1 MTAVRRNLNADL
13 AIVSS
18 YQNAV
23 AQALNAAV
31 ATAVTGSLVE
41 CLHVAEMAGRE
52 AARERMVLAG
62 HSPTEIDMTLYL
74 YVGR

>member
-1 MTAVRRNLNADL
+1 
-13 AIVSS
+13 
-18 YQNAV
+18 V

-41 CLHVAEMAGRE
+41 HLHVAEMAGRE
-52 AARERMVLAG
+52 VARERMMLAG
-62 HSPTEIDMTLYL
+62 HSPTEIDTTLYL